1 MNKAIIAA
9 FSWGLLAGTA
19 HASERYKIDPAHAW
33 VYFTINHSGWANA
46 IGRFDTIAGDISFDK
61 DDVTRSTVKITID
74 TTSVN
79 TNQKARDDHL
89 RSPDFFNAAEFPSMT
104 FESTAIAKTGDKTA
118 KITGNLTLLGVS
130 KPVTLDAR
138 WNAEAPYPFAE
149 NVIRSGFS
157 ATGVVSPAEFGM
169 TKVTEFG
176 MGPEVYLMI
185 EIEAD
190 RPK

>member
-1 MNKAIIAA
+1 MRKVVMSALTLAVISGAA
-9 FSWGLLAGTA
+9 HSAE
-19 HASERYKIDPAHAW
+19 SYKIDPAHAW
-33 VYFTINHSGWANA
+33 VYFTINHIGWAKA
-46 IGRFDTIAGDISFDK
+46 IGRFDTVAGDISFDK

-74 TTSVN
+74 TSSVN

-104 FESTAIAKTGDKTA
+104 FESTVIEKTGEKTG

-130 KPVTLDAR
+130 KPVTLEAT

-157 ATGVVSPAEFGM
+157 ATGVVMPAEFGM
-169 TKVTEFG
+169 NKVAEFG
-176 MGPEVYLMI
+176 MGPEVNLMI
-185 EIEAD
+185 EVEAD